1 MEDIDTG
8 LLFLAA
14 LNGRNVKAIMMLP
27 FEIVKGA
34 ASLVAGL
41 GVTLKAFFKPVVTV
55 QYPRQT
61 IEMAPRFRGHTKLV
75 GDDEN
80 PVRSRCIVCMMCIKA
95 CPSGTIKKIEGE
107 KKEGEKKKTCTEY
120 ILDFTTCS
128 QCGICVEV
136 CPVDALDFSGDYNL
150 AVYTRAECEFDLVK
164 EYEKRK

>member
-1 MEDIDTG
+1 
-8 LLFLAA
+8 
-14 LNGRNVKAIMMLP
+14 MMLP
-27 FEIVKGA
+27 AEIVKGA
-34 ASLVAGL
+34 VSLILGL
-41 GVTLKAFFKPVVTV
+41 GVTLKTFFMPVVTT

-61 IEMAPRFRGHTKLV
+61 LQMFPRFRGHTMLL
-75 GDDEN
+75 GDEEK
-80 PVRSRCIVCMMCIKA
+80 PERTKCIVCMACIKA

-136 CPVDALDFSGDYNL
+136 CPVDALDFSADYNL
-150 AVYTRAECEFDLVK
+150 AVYTRAGCQFDLVK